1 MKLTT
6 ERLKRLIREELEKTI
21 KEYRTKDDLEQMNGK
36 VFIDKL
42 TAQAQKLKSPDKRMF
57 PENLKARAKIAEAFL
72 SIAKTKEFKNSYEG
86 SMWMRDNAVGI
97 IEKRLPE
104 EVFRY
109 ANPGSILDTML
120 KF

>member
-6 ERLKRLIREELEKTI
+6 ARLKKLIREELEKTI
-21 KEYRTKDDLEQMNGK
+21 KENMRTKDDLEQMNGK

-42 TAQAQKLKSPDKRMF
+42 TAQAQKLKSDKYVSG
-57 PENLKARAKIAEAFL
+57 ENLKSQAKIAEAFL
-72 SIAKTKEFKNSYEG
+72 SIAKMQGFKNSFEG
-86 SMWMRDNAVGI
+86 IIWMRDNAVGI

-104 EVFRY
+104 EVFKY
-109 ANPGSILDTML
+109 ANPRSVLDDML